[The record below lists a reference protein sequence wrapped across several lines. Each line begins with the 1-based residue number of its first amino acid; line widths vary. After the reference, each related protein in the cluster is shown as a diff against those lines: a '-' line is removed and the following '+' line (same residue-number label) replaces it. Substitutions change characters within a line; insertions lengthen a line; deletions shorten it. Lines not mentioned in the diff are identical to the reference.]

1 MIRRLCQN
9 LTDRPA
15 WLWTLL
21 LPAMLLHLAA
31 PATGQASLASRLKDL
46 AYLEGTT
53 PEPLLGYGLVIGLNG
68 TGDGQSNDFTIT
80 SLSAML
86 ERLGVTV
93 DPAVIRLKNVAA
105 VVVTAEIDPTA
116 GSGQRV
122 DVVVS
127 SLGDAASLEG
137 GTLIMTPLKAAD
149 GTVVMVAQGA
159 VSIGGFNIKSGA
171 NNSFRKN
178 HATVGTIPNGGTIRQ
193 PLTGH
198 FVNEGKVTWLLHNA
212 DFNTAAAMAGAVDA
226 VYGGG
231 TAEALDAHRVQV
243 TIPANLLPQPVNF
256 IASMGE
262 LMAISD
268 APARVV
274 INERTGTII
283 VGQNVLLKEAA
294 VAHGNLKVEVK
305 TFYDV
310 SQPAPFSRT
319 GQTVVT
325 PDVHTQ
331 VQDQEA
337 HVLRVP
343 ETNTVADV
351 VSVLNDIGASPRD
364 IIAILQALKRAG
376 ALQADLV
383 IM

>member
-1 MIRRLCQN
+1 MRRTVRAELAI
-9 LTDRPA
+9 LA
-15 WLWTLL
+15 GILL
-21 LPAMLLHLAA
+21 LAPILAA
-31 PATGQASLASRLKDL
+31 PAAGADSRIKDL
-46 AYLEGTT
+46 AYLEGTS
-53 PEPLLGYGLVIGLNG
+53 PEPLLGYGLVTGLNG
-68 TGDGQSNDFTIT
+68 TGDGQSNEFTIT

-93 DPAVIRLKNVAA
+93 DPALIRLKNVAA

-116 GSGQRV
+116 GAGTRV

-127 SLGDAASLEG
+127 SLGDASSLEG

-149 GTVVMVAQGA
+149 GTVVLVAQGA
-159 VSIGGFNIKSGA
+159 VSIGGFNIRGGA
-171 NNSFRKN
+171 NNSLRKN
-178 HATVGTIPNGGTIRQ
+178 HATVGMIPGGGTVRQ
-193 PLTGH
+193 PLTGR
-198 FVNEGKVTWLLHNA
+198 FTAEGQVTWLLHNA
-212 DFNTAAAMAGAVDA
+212 DFNTAAAVARAIDAGFGA
-226 VYGGG
+226 G
-231 TAEALDAHRVQV
+231 TAEALDAHRVRV
-243 TIPANLLPQPVNF
+243 RIPPAHVAQPVAF
-256 IASMGE
+256 IAQVGE
-262 LMAISD
+262 LTAASD

-283 VGQNVLLKEAA
+283 VGQNVVLREAA

-319 GQTVVT
+319 GQTVVV
-325 PDVHTQ
+325 PDVNTQ
-331 VQDQEA
+331 VHDQEA

-343 ETNTVADV
+343 ETSTVADV
-351 VSVLNDIGASPRD
+351 VTVLNDIGASPRD

-376 ALQADLV
+376 ALQAELV